1 MAFSLGISKPIVSKV
16 ASIKAKNKRINC
28 RRVSFGPSQAHRLH
42 QFAVRVSR
50 SLEYFALAHA
60 SVASQSEPFPQKGQR
75 RSQLP
80 ATLFRE
86 SCARRLKILDDDTRE
101 TNWNLKFRTQNR
113 KQMSESSNSKST
125 IQNSTSLLARGQNQ
139 KSETQNS

>member
-1 MAFSLGISKPIVSKV
+1 MAFSLGISNPIVSKV
-16 ASIKAKNKRINC
+16 ASIRAKNKRTKS
-28 RRVSFGPSQAHRLH
+28 RPASSGLSPARRLH
-42 QFAVRVSR
+42 RFAVRVSR
-50 SLEYFALAHA
+50 SLEYFASVHA
-60 SVASQSEPFPQKGQR
+60 WVASRSAPSPQKGQR

-113 KQMSESSNSKST
+113 KHMSESSNSKST
-125 IQNSTSLLARGQNQ
+125 IQKFNVTISAGPEP
-139 KSETQNS
+139 KK